1 MRFDPVA
8 ACVIRG
14 QRSDHEERFLFRCES
29 DGRSGDLA
37 GNRHLLSIYRK
48 LRYSRVPY
56 TSAMPNN
63 IGRFAINADDVPRA
77 RDFYQKVFGWKFEP
91 WGPPNF
97 YLIETGAEQVR
108 AVGGLLQERRELVPD
123 GRTIGFEC
131 TIGVQDLDETIR
143 AIENNGGK
151 MVTEKFLIPN
161 VATVAYFQ
169 DTEGNVAGISE
180 AVKK

>member
-1 MRFDPVA
+1 MLMRFDSIA
-8 ACVIRG
+8 ASVVRG
-14 QRSDHEERFLFRCES
+14 QGSDREEWLLFRCES
-29 DGRSGDLA
+29 NCRSGELA

-48 LRYSRVPY
+48 PRRAGLPY

-108 AVGGLLQERRELVPD
+108 AVGGLLQERRELVP
-123 GRTIGFEC
+123 T
-131 TIGVQDLDETIR
+131 
-143 AIENNGGK
+143 
-151 MVTEKFLIPN
+151 
-161 VATVAYFQ
+161 
-169 DTEGNVAGISE
+169 AG
-180 AVKK
+180 